1 MAQEAERQLAQLAQL
16 SCKNL
21 KGLLERHNVAFEGV
35 VEKEELIRLARHA
48 LTNEVEGGQPTD
60 GKDPTARGYSPGAR
74 TVVAGAFSRVFTVV
88 GTVQCLCIECKS

>member
-60 GKDPTARGYSPGAR
+60 GLSRARGGP
-74 TVVAGAFSRVFTVV
+74 
-88 GTVQCLCIECKS
+88 